1 MPNPHDVA
9 LFTLTAGTAVA
20 ALLMADAAD
29 EARDKLIQE
38 GQRPRMKL
46 SRARR
51 MAVWARPMAMRGVS
65 LGFLCGMATSGAFL
79 VGAFP
84 PP

>member
-38 GQRPRMKL
+38 GQRRRVKL

-51 MAVWARPMAMRGVS
+51 MAIWARPMAMRGAS
-65 LGFLCGMATSGAFL
+65 LGFLFGMATSGAFL

-84 PP
+84 P

>member
-9 LFTLTAGTAVA
+9 LFTLTAGAGVA

-29 EARDKLIQE
+29 EARHKLTLHGE
-38 GQRPRMKL
+38 HRLARL
-46 SRARR
+46 SPARR
-51 MAVWARPMAMRGVS
+51 MVTRVRPLAMRGVS

-79 VGAFP
+79 LGAFP
-84 PP
+84 